1 MKRNYLVLFV
11 LGLSL
16 FVACNKEPNVPVK
29 STDNEKSSLLFL
41 KSANEPIPAN
51 QAAFTLQS
59 GGFYG
64 EYFYL
69 SLSYLGST
77 KPHKFNVVW
86 DGVLKSENEKTVIE
100 LSVSHL
106 TNDDQGTSKM
116 LDSLVAKFS
125 DLRIDKKDL
134 ENPNLWIRVK
144 NTTDAQNSLFFQ
156 YSAANSGGTSGDLP
170 RTIPSVITNSE
181 MKVVKMNCDK
191 VGVWGD
197 LWLTSEIENVKK
209 YFVVVGQGASV
220 NYTPK
225 ENDRLLIDFED
236 AGLKDSVSVSVCS
249 QFFDLDARTVK
260 ITKLQIKN

>member
-1 MKRNYLVLFV
+1 
-11 LGLSL
+11 
-16 FVACNKEPNVPVK
+16 
-29 STDNEKSSLLFL
+29 
-41 KSANEPIPAN
+41 
-51 QAAFTLQS
+51 
-59 GGFYG
+59 
-64 EYFYL
+64 
-69 SLSYLGST
+69 
-77 KPHKFNVVW
+77 
-86 DGVLKSENEKTVIE
+86 
-100 LSVSHL
+100 
-106 TNDDQGTSKM
+106 M